1 MYSTYLSILSITNI
15 QSKGVALKLFLSK
28 FLFVALLFTATHSH
42 SQKSQEEEQDFKFKR
57 ITVGARFLAFI
68 SNYGE
73 KSEIEVENPY
83 DFTDGTK
90 LTGLN
95 LSVNY
100 NIINGLSVGVG
111 SGIEKFTQPNFNYVP
126 LYTRIALNG
135 GVERSSFHTEL
146 QIGGHFTNSS
156 KRGGFHRFLLG
167 YRFRVYKTVFSDVSI
182 IYTYQNLE
190 QSFDNS
196 QRLYDT
202 YNFEN
207 VGLSVGIDIN

>member
-1 MYSTYLSILSITNI
+1 MVIESFFRKSLAII
-15 QSKGVALKLFLSK
+15 
-28 FLFVALLFTATHSH
+28 LLFFMAYGY
-42 SQKSQEEEQDFKFKR
+42 SQQPEEEEQNFKFKR
-57 ITVGARFLAFI
+57 ITIGTRFLAFI

-73 KSEIEVENPY
+73 KSESEIDNPY
-83 DFTDGTK
+83 DFTDNTK

-100 NIINGLSVGVG
+100 NIINGFSVGVG

>member
-1 MYSTYLSILSITNI
+1 MVIESFFRKSLGII
-15 QSKGVALKLFLSK
+15 
-28 FLFVALLFTATHSH
+28 LLFFMAYGY
-42 SQKSQEEEQDFKFKR
+42 SQQPEEEEQNFKFKR
-57 ITVGARFLAFI
+57 ITIGTRFLAFI

-73 KSEIEVENPY
+73 KSELEVDNPY

-111 SGIEKFTQPNFNYVP
+111 SGIEKFTQPNFSYVP
-126 LYTRIALNG
+126 LYTRIAING
-135 GVERSSFHTEL
+135 GVERSSFHTEF

-156 KRGGFHRFLLG
+156 KRGGFHRFLFG

-196 QRLYDT
+196 QRLYDN
-202 YNFEN
+202 YNFES